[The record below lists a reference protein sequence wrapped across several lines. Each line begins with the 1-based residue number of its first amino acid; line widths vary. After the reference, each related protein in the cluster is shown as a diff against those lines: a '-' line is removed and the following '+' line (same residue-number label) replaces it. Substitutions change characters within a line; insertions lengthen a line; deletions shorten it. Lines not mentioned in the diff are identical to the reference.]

1 MNASPYR
8 IFDERVNKQFSYK
21 YITLFTAAVPVI
33 FIYVKNMYKVD
44 FFTYYLVKFKIIHV
58 DYAVSASGILN
69 MIADRL
75 DSRYKA
81 Y

>member
-1 MNASPYR
+1 
-8 IFDERVNKQFSYK
+8 
-21 YITLFTAAVPVI
+21 
-33 FIYVKNMYKVD
+33 MYKVD

-69 MIADRL
+69 VIADRL

-81 Y
+81 H